1 VSRLGLNGPE
11 EVKNHPWL
19 KEVNWDMMMKMTAE
33 PPFKLNGSMDNFDR
47 RVSIS
52 EDGGDAEE
60 TAKLNEKDEKTNN
73 DMFAEYFFNIHE
85 ENSGNA
91 KLNK

>member
-1 VSRLGLNGPE
+1 MNRLGLNGPE

-19 KEVNWDMMMKMTAE
+19 KEVNWEMMMKMTAE
-33 PPFKLNGSMDNFDR
+33 PPFKLNSSMDNFDK

-52 EDGGDAEE
+52 EEAEE

-85 ENSGNA
+85 DNSGSS